1 MRRRTWILSALG
13 ATGALVVGWGV
24 APARSRLGTPDMMLP
39 TEGDVALNGWIKIA
53 ADGSVLMA
61 MPRAE
66 MGQGVHTALAMLV
79 AEELDVPLA
88 RVRPEQAGAQSVY
101 GNVSMFVAS
110 LPFHPSA
117 AQDGHKTTTVRVSE
131 WLVGKVARELG
142 ISVTGGSSTVADA
155 WEPLRMAAAT
165 ARASLLGAAAAQ
177 WKLPV
182 AELRVKDGVVSHA
195 SGPSAHYGT
204 LARAAAGTTPGDVVL
219 KDRNNWTLIGK
230 PAPRNDIPAKTN
242 GSAQFGLD
250 VRLPGMLYAQAHMA
264 PMLGGTVG
272 SLDTHA
278 ALALPGISLRGA
290 GLPISVQSLRS
301 FSTTCAGVVPAAAW
315 ASVP

>member
-1 MRRRTWILSALG
+1 MKRRTWILSALG

-24 APARSRLGTPDMMLP
+24 MPARSRLGTPDMMLP

-53 ADGSVLMA
+53 ADGSVVMA

-88 RVRPEQAGAQSVY
+88 RVRPEQAGAHAVY

-110 LPFHPSA
+110 LPFHPRDSEE
-117 AQDGHKTTTVRVSE
+117 GHKTTTVKVGE

-177 WKLPV
+177 WKVPV

-195 SGPSAHYGT
+195 SGPSAHYGA
-204 LARAAAGTTPGDVVL
+204 LAQAAALNRLPCTV
-219 KDRNNWTLIGK
+219 
-230 PAPRNDIPAKTN
+230 IPPEENLVAVFSPMPLTRSIR
-242 GSAQFGLD
+242 SAQSLNSPLSRSARMRSD
-250 VRLPGMLYAQAHMA
+250 SPGPMPWML
-264 PMLGGTVG
+264 L
-272 SLDTHA
+272 S
-278 ALALPGISLRGA
+278 S
-290 GLPISVQSLRS
+290 
-301 FSTTCAGVVPAAAW
+301 
-315 ASVP
+315 ASEA